1 MAWSIRVQDW
11 KRVMKPEVGDSV
23 NILGEEYK
31 IEKALGKGKGGYSFL
46 VRNAKERCYTLKCL
60 HNEVVD
66 YYSFSGN
73 KVDLELD
80 AYVFLSSTSIKTPRL
95 LYWDRE
101 REIILKEY
109 IPGETALERKEKGED
124 LSFLFS
130 TLDEYQEEVEKRKVN
145 LDWYPTNF
153 IFNQGRLYYV
163 DYEISPYEEKWNLHN
178 WGLGYRK

>member
-11 KRVMKPEVGDSV
+11 KRVMKPEAGESV

-46 VRNAKERCYTLKCL
+46 VRDAKERCYTLKCL

-153 IFNQGRLYYV
+153 IFNQGHLFYI

-178 WGLGYRK
+178 WGLGHWK

>member
-1 MAWSIRVQDW
+1 M
-11 KRVMKPEVGDSV
+11 
-23 NILGEEYK
+23 
-31 IEKALGKGKGGYSFL
+31 
-46 VRNAKERCYTLKCL
+46 
-60 HNEVVD
+60 VD

-153 IFNQGRLYYV
+153 IFNQGHLYYI

-178 WGLGYRK
+178 WGLGHWK